1 MGKQKIGD
9 FIFSEQNILNRL
21 RVEYMSNPVYAIANL
36 FVFLWESDFLLK
48 TKAGYWYEVEVK
60 ISSSDFKNDR
70 KNKPEKFD
78 ILEGRKS
85 GLRPNYFSYCV
96 PDLLL
101 DKVSDIIPSYAGI
114 CIVNSHGHIVHI
126 RMPHQLHGD
135 KISDD
140 SLNLLE
146 KFYYNYSNLRW
157 KEDNK
162 DDIIKQLR
170 MENSRLRAE
179 YKAIVGEPIYDSV
192 I

>member
-1 MGKQKIGD
+1 MGRINKGD
-9 FIFSEQNILNRL
+9 FVFTEQNILERL
-21 RVEYMSNPVYAIANL
+21 RYGYMSNPVYAIANL
-36 FVFLWESDFLLK
+36 FVFSWESDFLLK

-60 ISSSDFKNDR
+60 ISRSDFKNNR
-70 KNKPEKFD
+70 KNKPEKYD
-78 ILEGRKS
+78 IIEGRKS

-96 PDLLL
+96 PEHLL
-101 DKVSDIIPSYAGI
+101 DKVEDLIPPYSGI
-114 CIVNSHGHIVHI
+114 CTVDSHGNV
-126 RMPHQLHGD
+126 RASRSPNMLHSD

-140 SLNLLE
+140 MLNLTK

-162 DDIIKQLR
+162 DAIIEQLR

-179 YKAIVGEPIYDSV
+179 YKAVVGESIYDS

>member
-1 MGKQKIGD
+1 MGKQKKGD

-21 RVEYMSNPVYAIANL
+21 RLEYMSNPVYEIANL
-36 FVFLWESDFLLK
+36 FVFSWESDFLLK

-60 ISSSDFKNDR
+60 ISRSDFKNDR

-78 ILEGRKS
+78 IIEGRKS

-96 PDLLL
+96 PEHLL
-101 DKVSDIIPSYAGI
+101 DKVADLIPSYAGI
-114 CIVNSHGHIVHI
+114 CKVNSHGHIGIV
-126 RMPHQLHGD
+126 RMPRQLHGE

-157 KEDNK
+157 KYDNK
-162 DDIIKQLR
+162 DAIIKQLR

-179 YKAIVGEPIYDSV
+179 YEAIVGEPIYDSV